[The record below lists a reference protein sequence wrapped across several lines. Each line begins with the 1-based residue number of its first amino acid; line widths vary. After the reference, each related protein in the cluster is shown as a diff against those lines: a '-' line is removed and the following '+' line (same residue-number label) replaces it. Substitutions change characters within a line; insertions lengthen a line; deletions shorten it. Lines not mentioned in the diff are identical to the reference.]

1 MHLKKSSYY
10 KSFESASAHTT
21 KVEPLSLEWPPSTC
35 MADSTWWNVGG
46 AVMTAAATGWSAP
59 SLLAQNAWP
68 LTRVPPKMGTQI
80 RRFTVNFTAFREM
93 TDVLLHGR
101 SPFLDVLPVLAVG
114 TIACDTP
121 LSTSISFARLLKNEL
136 ERVCQHRFVIACP
149 IAFGWRAKDGSRH
162 LGRQLNED
170 IHMQSITL

>member
-101 SPFLDVLPVLAVG
+101 SPSLTFCPFWQLGQLHATPHFLRVYRSPVCSKTNWSASVSIASLLPA
-114 TIACDTP
+114 
-121 LSTSISFARLLKNEL
+121 
-136 ERVCQHRFVIACP
+136 
-149 IAFGWRAKDGSRH
+149 
-162 LGRQLNED
+162 QLPSGGGQRTEAATWVDN
-170 IHMQSITL
+170 